1 MRASHRSGIAPRL
14 QGERGIVLIIVMIA
28 LIVMM
33 VSGLA
38 MFRSVDTSI
47 LLSGNFAFRKAA
59 THAADLGIEA
69 AAVELPNIINT
80 SQDTLLTQHYYPSL
94 TPSAGGLS
102 WDGDGLPP
110 SSVWTGAQSVASP
123 PAGYTI
129 AYIIERLCTGALPVA
144 NILVNC
150 VADPAPDTSSSKSG
164 AVKFTSSSAL
174 YYRVTVRVGGPHNT
188 VSFVQAMLSK

>member
-1 MRASHRSGIAPRL
+1 MRTSHRSGTAPRL
-14 QGERGIVLIIVMIA
+14 QGERGTVLFVVMIA
-28 LIVMM
+28 LVVMM

-69 AAVELPNIINT
+69 AAAELPNIINT
-80 SQDTLLTQHYYPSL
+80 SQDTLLAQHYYPSL
-94 TPSAGGLS
+94 MPSAGGLL

-110 SSVWTGAQSVASP
+110 TSVWTGAQSVASA

-144 NILVNC
+144 NILANC

-164 AVKFTSSSAL
+164 SVKFTASSAL
-174 YYRVTVRVGGPHNT
+174 YYRVTVRVAGPHNT

>member
-1 MRASHRSGIAPRL
+1 MSALQRRCTARMPR
-14 QGERGIVLIIVMIA
+14 GERGIVLFIVLIA

-59 THAADLGIEA
+59 THAADLGVEA
-69 AAVELPNIINT
+69 AAAELGNIINT
-80 SQDTLLTQHYYPSL
+80 SQDTVLANHYYPSR
-94 TPSAGGLS
+94 TTAAGGLS
-102 WDGDGLPP
+102 WDADGLPP
-110 SSVWTGAQSVASP
+110 SSVWTGAQSVAAA
-123 PAGYTI
+123 PAGFTI
-129 AYIIERLCTGALPVA
+129 TYIIERLCTGALPVA

>member
-1 MRASHRSGIAPRL
+1 MRAGHRSSTAPRF
-14 QGERGIVLIIVMIA
+14 QGERGIVLLIVMIA
-28 LIVMM
+28 LVVIMI
-33 VSGLA
+33 SGLA

-69 AAVELPNIINT
+69 AASELPNIINT
-80 SQDTLLTQHYYPSL
+80 SQDTLLSKHYYPSL
-94 TPSAGGLS
+94 MPSAGGLS

-110 SSVWTGAQSVASP
+110 SSVWTGAQTVATA

-129 AYIIERLCTGALPVA
+129 AYIIERLCNGVLPVA

-150 VADPAPDTSSSKSG
+150 VSDPAPDTSSNKSG
-164 AVKFTSSSAL
+164 SVKFTASSAL
-174 YYRVTVRVGGPHNT
+174 YYRVTVRVSGPHNT